1 MADPDIQ
8 IRGVGGGHR
17 HSEIRGMP
25 GQFGLKI
32 RGGGSATANDL
43 KTINFIISF
52 HPLLEM
58 SHVS

>member
-1 MADPDIQ
+1 
-8 IRGVGGGHR
+8 
-17 HSEIRGMP
+17 MP

-43 KTINFIISF
+43 KAINCIISF
-52 HPLLEM
+52 HPLLEV